1 MATMKPLNVISTEP
15 LNANREAKN
24 PVLTESDGQA
34 FAQTLRQQ
42 MQQETNLKAQ
52 RDAEKINTVNRLET
66 QSGLSQQQIASQQ
79 QTERARLAMQ
89 NNQAKSSQVNKSSQ
103 ATKPEQVSKVAQA
116 AAPAQNNAIQTRA
129 MQANADVKETD
140 SNKAQNDTTTLTAQL
155 LVNDETAAL
164 LTEPLQTM
172 TETIATTKVLDTV
185 AEQDAKQAGVD
196 ENAIANMGWLAS
208 MMAMRDNQAIPTNKL
223 MAKDTEST
231 LASDVL
237 SSDSALLMTQ
247 IAQADGLSDKTAL
260 HVGEENTPLAHLPS
274 MQANSAANN
283 TASNDVQGLSFGKAI
298 GSENEL
304 ASLAKENL
312 VSNGSLVSQP
322 GLADNQS
329 VGITKASEQLTTKLE
344 SLATDNMQS
353 ALNAQATATF
363 NTANASMVS
372 EPQMMS
378 AQVNIPFGIKGWQE
392 AMNNQVMR
400 MTQQG
405 NEMATLTLSPPDL
418 GPVQVVLRVE
428 NQSVDAAFVSDNANV
443 RQALED
449 GLQDLKERMASQG
462 LQLGNTFV
470 GNGNQAQQRFGTPE
484 QPAVASFS
492 PTTVKNTEVVSAP
505 VRTVPLGL
513 VDTFV

>member
-1 MATMKPLNVISTEP
+1 MATMKPLNVISTEQ

-52 RDAEKINTVNRLET
+52 RDAEKINTENRLET
-66 QSGLSQQQIASQQ
+66 QSLISQQ
-79 QTERARLAMQ
+79 QTERARLAMRS
-89 NNQAKSSQVNKSSQ
+89 NQAKSSQVNKSSQ
-103 ATKPEQVSKVAQA
+103 ATKLEQATNVAQA
-116 AAPAQNNAIQTRA
+116 TTPAQNNAIQTRA
-129 MQANADVKETD
+129 MQANADAKETD
-140 SNKAQNDTTTLTAQL
+140 GHKAQNDTATLTAQL
-155 LVNDETAAL
+155 SVNDETTLL
-164 LTEPLQTM
+164 LTDPLQT
-172 TETIATTKVLDTV
+172 TAETIATTKVLDTV

-223 MAKDTEST
+223 VVKDTDNT
-231 LASDVL
+231 LASGVL

-247 IAQADGLSDKTAL
+247 MAQAEVGLNKPVIAAEHEPKLPNMQEIDAVNSHDSLGLGLDLDGLMDSTQVPA
-260 HVGEENTPLAHLPS
+260 S
-274 MQANSAANN
+274 M
-283 TASNDVQGLSFGKAI
+283 TFK
-298 GSENEL
+298 
-304 ASLAKENL
+304 
-312 VSNGSLVSQP
+312 
-322 GLADNQS
+322 
-329 VGITKASEQLTTKLE
+329 E
-344 SLATDNMQS
+344 SLASQTFGKELQQPSKLEASKLEASAIEAKVDSEQS
-353 ALNAQATATF
+353 VLNTQINPSL
-363 NTANASMVS
+363 NTANTSMVS

-405 NEMATLTLSPPDL
+405 NELATLTLSPPDL

-484 QPAVASFS
+484 QSAAASFS
-492 PTTVKNTEVVSAP
+492 SATVKNTEVVSAP